1 MKPLPPAF
9 LERMQALLG
18 DEFPDFVAS
27 YDQPAHIGLRVN
39 TLKLTP
45 EQFTGLS
52 PFLLEPVPWC
62 PSGFRL
68 AGSDE
73 ARPGKHPH
81 HAAGLYYLQEPSA
94 MAVAEAAAPL
104 PGQRVLDLAASP
116 GGKSTH
122 LASLLAGQGL
132 LWANEIRTKRLPQ
145 LSSNL
150 ERWGVRNAVIS
161 NEPPE
166 RLADRLPG
174 FFDVVVVDAP
184 CSGEGMFRKEP
195 DVRAEWDAAQIPAYA
210 ERQRLIMRFAA
221 HLVRPGGAL
230 VYATCTFN
238 PDENER
244 VIASFLEHRD
254 DFQAD
259 DLTPLPGFSPP
270 LGASAGGSDSALA
283 CSARLWPQRCPGE
296 GHFTARLR
304 RVDGEA
310 PPIQPY
316 RPAPLPRPAEKYIQ
330 DFFAATLLPVYQS
343 LFSDLSSPA
352 LFGDHV
358 YTLPANL
365 PDLRGLRVTQPGW
378 HIGYL
383 RKDRFEPSHAMALS
397 LPAADFVR
405 TLDLPATDPRLA
417 AYLRGE
423 TLSSDGENGWLAV
436 CVDGFPLGWGKRVKG
451 VVKNHYPS
459 GLRWV

>member
-9 LERMQALLG
+9 LDRMQTLLG
-18 DEFPDFVAS
+18 ADYPAFLAS
-27 YDQPAHIGLRVN
+27 YDQPPHTGLRVN

-45 EQFTGLS
+45 QHFTALS
-52 PFLLEPVPWC
+52 PFPLEPVPWC

-68 AGSDE
+68 EGSDA
-73 ARPGKHPH
+73 ARPGKHPY

-94 MAVAEAAAPL
+94 MAVAEVAAPR

-145 LSSNL
+145 LTGNL
-150 ERWGVRNAVIS
+150 ERWGLRNAVIS

-174 FFDVVVVDAP
+174 FFDLVVVDAP
-184 CSGEGMFRKEP
+184 CSGEGMFRREP
-195 DVRAEWDAAQIPAYA
+195 DVRAEWDAAQIAGYA

-221 HLVRPGGAL
+221 RLVRPGGAL
-230 VYATCTFN
+230 LYSTCTFN

-244 VIASFLEHRD
+244 LIASFLEHRD

-259 DLTPLPGFSPP
+259 SLIPLPGLSPA
-270 LGASAGGSDSALA
+270 LNISAGGSDYALA
-283 CSARLWPQRCPGE
+283 CSARLWPHHCPGE
-296 GHFTARLR
+296 GHFLARLR
-304 RVDGEA
+304 RVDGDE
-310 PPIQPY
+310 PSFQPY
-316 RPAPLPRPAEKYIQ
+316 RPAPLPRPVEKHMQ
-330 DFFAATLLPVYQS
+330 DFFGINLISDYQS
-343 LFSDLSSPA
+343 LFFTLSSPV
-352 LFGDHV
+352 LLGDHLHA
-358 YTLPANL
+358 LPAGL
-365 PDLRGLRVTQPGW
+365 PDLHGLRVTQPGW

-383 RKDRFEPSHAMALS
+383 RKDRFEPSHALALTLS
-397 LPAADFVR
+397 AADFVR
-405 TLDLPATDPRLA
+405 TLDLPAADSRLS

-423 TLSSDGENGWLAV
+423 TLASEGEDGWLAV

-451 VVKNHYPS
+451 VIKNHYPS
-459 GLRWV
+459 GLRWM